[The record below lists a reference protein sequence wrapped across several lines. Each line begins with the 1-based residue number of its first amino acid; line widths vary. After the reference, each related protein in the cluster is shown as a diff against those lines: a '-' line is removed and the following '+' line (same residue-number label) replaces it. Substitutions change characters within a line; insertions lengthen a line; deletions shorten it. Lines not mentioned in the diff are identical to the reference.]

1 MFEADLALGCAS
13 AEHVIE
19 LDPELILMVMARTRY
34 DAEARR
40 TGALVAAEGFA
51 DRVHA
56 DDGQLVTRRLGAD
69 ALVRSSQ
76 GRRLAAAF
84 QRL

>member
-1 MFEADLALGCAS
+1 
-13 AEHVIE
+13 
-19 LDPELILMVMARTRY
+19 MVMARTRY

-40 TGALVAAEGFA
+40 TGARVAAEGFA
-51 DRVHA
+51 DRVYA
-56 DDGQLVTRRLGAD
+56 DDGELVTRRLWTD